1 MNDKASKEIEDDDF
15 VDEDS
20 SYNFRQLMDALTAN
34 KDLIITVPSDQ
45 VDMLKAGLIMRKSKD
60 NKIASRRNL
69 IPSDEVLSFKIY
81 SARDK
86 ETKEVIEGQ
95 HCVRV
100 KLSARKSITVL
111 EIEVPDND
119 F

>member
-1 MNDKASKEIEDDDF
+1 MNDKANKEIEDDDF

-20 SYNFRQLMDALTAN
+20 SYNFRQLMDALTSN

-45 VDMLKAGLIMRKSKD
+45 VDMLKSGLIMRKSKD
-60 NKIASRRNL
+60 NKIASRKNM
-69 IPSDEVLSFKIY
+69 IPSDEVLSFKVY
-81 SARDK
+81 PATVK
-86 ETKEVIEGQ
+86 GTKEVIPGQ